1 MRLLLAED
9 EERLSQ
15 ALVEILRHHRY
26 EVEAVRDGKEAL
38 AFAESGGYDGIV
50 LDIMMPKMDG
60 VSVLRSLR
68 SQGITTPVLLLSA
81 RAEVEDRITGL
92 DAGAD
97 DYLTKPFSSDELLA
111 RIRAM
116 TRRGGDFT
124 PNLLHYGNIALERES
139 FELSVGDRS
148 QRLSSKEFQM
158 LEMLML
164 HPNRLI
170 STEQFMEK
178 IWGFNSD
185 TELGVVW
192 VYISYLRKKLT
203 TLGADVEIKA
213 ARGVGYSLEIKNRE
227 SAQR

>member
-9 EERLSQ
+9 EERLNQ
-15 ALVEILRHHRY
+15 ALTEILRHHRY
-26 EVEAVRDGKEAL
+26 EVDAVRDGKEAL
-38 AFAESGGYDGIV
+38 AFAESGDYDGIV

-60 VSVLRSLR
+60 VSVLRALR

-116 TRRGGDFT
+116 TRRSGNFT
-124 PNLLHYGNIALERES
+124 PNLLRFGNIALERES
-139 FELSVGDRS
+139 FELSVGEHS

-170 STEQFMEK
+170 STE
-178 IWGFNSD
+178 
-185 TELGVVW
+185 
-192 VYISYLRKKLT
+192 
-203 TLGADVEIKA
+203 
-213 ARGVGYSLEIKNRE
+213 
-227 SAQR
+227 